1 MESTE
6 DLYCIGC
13 GAKIQTEDKTE
24 AGYIPKSAL
33 EKQMAQEDQ
42 DIYCQRCFRLRHY
55 NEITPV
61 SISDDEFVRLLNEIG
76 ERDALIINVID
87 IFDFNGSII
96 PGLHR
101 FVGHNPVIVVGNKED
116 VLPRGVSRGKVRQW
130 LFEQSHAQGL
140 RPVDTVLIS
149 SKSGHNIDE
158 LMALIDRYRHGKDVY
173 VVGTTNV
180 GKSTLINQ
188 IIKQN
193 MAIQDL
199 ITTSRFPGTT
209 LDRIE
214 IPFGDGKMLID
225 TPGIIHEHQMAH
237 LLSPKDLNLI
247 APQKALKPKVYQLN
261 PDQTLFLAGLARF
274 DYLKGERQGFT
285 VYADDQLLLHRTKL
299 ENATQFY
306 EKHVGELLAPPRSK
320 TLDGF
325 PKLVR
330 HEFSITQKS
339 DIVFG
344 GLGWIKVPKP
354 GVIAAYAPENV
365 DVVIRKALI

>member
-1 MESTE
+1 MDSKT

-13 GAKIQTEDKTE
+13 GAKIQTEDKT
-24 AGYIPKSAL
+24 AIGYIPQSAL
-33 EKQMAQEDQ
+33 DKQLTDDTQ
-42 DIYCQRCFRLRHY
+42 DVYCQRCFRLRHY
-55 NEITPV
+55 NEIMPV
-61 SISDDEFVRLLNEIG
+61 SIADDEFVRLLNEIG
-76 ERDALIINVID
+76 DRDALILNVID

-101 FVGHNPVIVVGNKED
+101 FVGDNPVIVVGNKED
-116 VLPRGVSRGKVRQW
+116 VLPKGVSRGKVRQW
-130 LFEQSHAQGL
+130 LFEQSHDQGL
-140 RPVDTVLIS
+140 RPVDTVLVS
-149 SKSGHNIDE
+149 SKSGRNVDQ
-158 LMALIDRYRHGKDVY
+158 LMALIDKYRHGKDVY

-193 MAIQDL
+193 MAIKDL

-209 LDRIE
+209 LDQIE
-214 IPFGDGKMLID
+214 IPFGDGKNLID

-237 LLSPKDLNLI
+237 LLGPNDLNLI

-261 PDQTLFLAGLARF
+261 AAQTLFLAGLARF
-274 DYLKGERQGFT
+274 DYLQGERQGFT
-285 VYADDQLLLHRTKL
+285 VYVDDQLYLHRTKL
-299 ENATQFY
+299 ENADAFY
-306 EKHVGELLAPPRSK
+306 EKHLGELLNPPK
-320 TLDGF
+320 AEAIADF

-330 HEFSITQKS
+330 HEFSIDQKV

-344 GLGWIKVPKP
+344 GLGWITVQKP